1 MLNENLPY
9 CGKNNIQ
16 DLMSYMQEGLAD
28 CLTFDNE
35 ILPTSFHD
43 DVRGYRTAKKL
54 EAICETG
61 EADSEYRRIK
71 EIKARNVER
80 LAAQVDALAI
90 KSGGKIV
97 ELDGEIDYSQNEV
110 NDVQLTKNMQALIG
124 GMVNGGILDE
134 EELKG

>member
-16 DLMSYMQEGLAD
+16 ELMNYMQEGLAD

-43 DVRGYRTAKKL
+43 DVRGYRTAEKL
-54 EAICETG
+54 EAMCEAV

-90 KSGGKIV
+90 KSNGKIV
-97 ELDGEIDYSQNEV
+97 ELDGEIDYSQNEI
-110 NDVQLTKNMQALIG
+110 NDVQLTKNMLAMVD
-124 GMVNGGILDE
+124 GMVNGGILNQEDLE
-134 EELKG
+134 G